1 DHLADLADPLARAL
15 CWTAAI
21 DQLRDAELAARDYVR
36 LVVNNIHTET
46 DPGAVQQLLGGAAQ
60 AITLYGD
67 PANRDAARLQLA
79 MRALE
84 SLKAAEPGSDLQL
97 VWARAFI
104 SNARIV
110 DAPHTPLATIRSL
123 IANFGRF
130 DQAELIEPYRRGYF
144 DSIEAMWNSRPV
156 EVAVTVV
163 DGMYPLA
170 LMSPDL
176 IAETDAYL
184 EAHTDAAPP
193 IRRYLIENRSEERRV
208 GKAG

>member
-1 DHLADLADPLARAL
+1 DPLARAL

-84 SLKAAEPGSDLQL
+84 SLKAADPVADRDRRTVRSN
-97 VWARAFI
+97 RAH
-104 SNARIV
+104 R
-110 DAPHTPLATIRSL
+110 
-123 IANFGRF
+123 
-130 DQAELIEPYRRGYF
+130 
-144 DSIEAMWNSRPV
+144 
-156 EVAVTVV
+156 
-163 DGMYPLA
+163 
-170 LMSPDL
+170 
-176 IAETDAYL
+176 
-184 EAHTDAAPP
+184 AAPTP
-193 IRRYLIENRSEERRV
+193 VRRV
-208 GKAG
+208 DRADVEQPPGRGRGDVRRWDVPPRPHGPRPHHRDRRVPRGPQGRGTAGSPLPDRE